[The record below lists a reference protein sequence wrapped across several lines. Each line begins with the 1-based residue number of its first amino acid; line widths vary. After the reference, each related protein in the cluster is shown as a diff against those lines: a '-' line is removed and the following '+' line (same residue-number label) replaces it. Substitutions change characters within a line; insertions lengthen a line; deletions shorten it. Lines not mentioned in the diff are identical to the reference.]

1 MISTESLKFSWE
13 NKMNYSLENF
23 AAPESI
29 STELTGVLEA
39 SVQFEGTLA
48 YRGCFHVNG
57 SIKGK
62 IVTPDM
68 LIVGETGRVQG
79 EIQAGVVIIYGKVE
93 AQIEAKYR
101 VEIKKPATFRG
112 EMSTPSLKVE
122 EGVIFEG
129 TNKML

>member
-1 MISTESLKFSWE
+1 
-13 NKMNYSLENF
+13 MNYRLDTF
-23 AAPESI
+23 LTPESV

-39 SVQFEGTLA
+39 SVEFDGTLA
-48 YRGCFHVNG
+48 YSGCFHVNG
-57 SIKGK
+57 LVKGK

-68 LIVGETGRVQG
+68 LVVGETGRVQG
-79 EIQAGVVIIYGKVE
+79 EIQAGIVIIYGKVE
-93 AQIEAKYR
+93 ATIEAKYR
-101 VEIKKPATFRG
+101 VEIRKPAIFRG

>member
-1 MISTESLKFSWE
+1 
-13 NKMNYSLENF
+13 MNYRLDTF
-23 AAPESI
+23 LTPESV

-39 SVQFEGTLA
+39 SVEFDGTLA
-48 YRGCFHVNG
+48 YSGCFHVNG
-57 SIKGK
+57 HVKGK

-68 LIVGETGRVQG
+68 LVVGETGRVQG
-79 EIQAGVVIIYGKVE
+79 EIQAGIVIIYGKVE
-93 AQIEAKYR
+93 ATIEAKYR
-101 VEIKKPATFRG
+101 VEIRKPAIFRG